1 MRDKMNSNAAPR
13 PVRKTTLGKIG
24 QFIVNARW
32 FVIAAAILL
41 TIVSAIFAV
50 GTVGQL
56 TLSRFEVPGSE
67 SDRASQVL
75 ANTFDTGNSNLILL
89 VTAKSGTIDSRE
101 VQDAGTALTNE
112 LEAEETVVHADSY
125 WTRDRSSTLRSED
138 GRQALILAH
147 MKGSATEVRQELSEL
162 SPKFTR
168 EDGLL
173 KVEVGG
179 QDEVFRQVGE
189 FARQDFV
196 RAELIIFPAV
206 FIMLLIMYRRVRLAL
221 LTLGVG
227 LFAMI
232 ATLAGLGGVVA
243 FTEVSTFALNLTLV
257 MGLALGIDYS
267 LFIISRFR
275 EELACGK
282 NPFDAAVRTVETAGR
297 TVIFSG
303 VTVAAS
309 TAVLFVFPF
318 PFLQSFAYTGILIVA
333 AGIVGAV
340 LILPAFLS
348 VLGHRAV
355 RRGRQVNSFP
365 PVTSKGLWYRSAKA
379 VMRRPFLLG
388 GAALALLLILGS
400 PIAGLQFGL
409 PDDRTLPEEAS
420 SRIVQEQKR
429 NGFPAE
435 ETDAIQ
441 IVAPSLESPEEN
453 LDEIKNYASELSLVS
468 GIVQV
473 DSIAGS
479 FADGQQILQ
488 PGENHERFSGDEGGT
503 WLSVVPSA
511 QNLETDAANLIGD
524 VRELSAPFDVLVGG
538 YPADMTDFREA
549 LLERLPIAAVLILSI
564 TFVILFLMS
573 GSLLL
578 PLKATVLNVLS
589 LAIMFGALVWVFQE
603 GNLSE
608 WLNFTSTGTI
618 EPSIPILMFC
628 IAYGLSMDYEVFI
641 LSRIKEEYDR
651 TGNLDESVAIGIQRS
666 GPLVTAAA
674 AILAFTFAAYA
685 FGDVVFLKMLG
696 VGMTLAVIVDAT
708 LIRGVLVPAFMKL
721 AGNANWWAPKAFR
734 RFYERYGISEGEPV
748 TDSVPTKPKMIDR

>member
-1 MRDKMNSNAAPR
+1 M
-13 PVRKTTLGKIG
+13 I
-24 QFIVNARW
+24 
-32 FVIAAAILL
+32 
-41 TIVSAIFAV
+41 
-50 GTVGQL
+50 
-56 TLSRFEVPGSE
+56 
-67 SDRASQVL
+67 
-75 ANTFDTGNSNLILL
+75 
-89 VTAKSGTIDSRE
+89 TAC
-101 VQDAGTALTNE
+101 L
-112 LEAEETVVHADSY
+112 
-125 WTRDRSSTLRSED
+125 
-138 GRQALILAH
+138 
-147 MKGSATEVRQELSEL
+147 
-162 SPKFTR
+162 
-168 EDGLL
+168 
-173 KVEVGG
+173 
-179 QDEVFRQVGE
+179 
-189 FARQDFV
+189 
-196 RAELIIFPAV
+196 
-206 FIMLLIMYRRVRLAL
+206 
-221 LTLGVG
+221 
-227 LFAMI
+227 
-232 ATLAGLGGVVA
+232 
-243 FTEVSTFALNLTLV
+243 
-257 MGLALGIDYS
+257 
-267 LFIISRFR
+267 SRFR
-275 EELACGK
+275 EELASGK
-282 NPFDAAVRTVETAGR
+282 NPFDAVVRTVETAGR

-303 VTVAAS
+303 VTVAVS
-309 TAVLFVFPF
+309 TAVLLVFPF
-318 PFLQSFAYTGILIVA
+318 PFLQSFAYTGVLIVA
-333 AGIVGAV
+333 SGIVGAV

-348 VLGHRAV
+348 VLGHHAV
-355 RRGRQVNSFP
+355 RRGRQVNSF

-379 VMRRPFLLG
+379 VIRRPFLVG

-441 IVAPSLESPEEN
+441 IVVPSLESPEEK
-453 LDEIKNYASELSLVS
+453 LDEIKNYASELSLAS
-468 GIVQV
+468 GIMQV
-473 DSIAGS
+473 DSLAGS
-479 FADGQQILQ
+479 FVDGQQILQ
-488 PGENHERFSGDEGGT
+488 PGENHERFSGDEEGT

-511 QNLETDAANLIGD
+511 QNLETDAAKLIGD
-524 VRELSAPFDVLVGG
+524 IRELSAPFDVLVGG

-549 LLERLPIAAVLILSI
+549 LLERLPIAAVLIFLI

-696 VGMTLAVIVDAT
+696 VGMTLAVLVDAT

-721 AGNANWWAPKAFR
+721 AGSANWWAPKAFR

-748 TDSVPTKPKMIDR
+748 TDSVPTKPKVIDR